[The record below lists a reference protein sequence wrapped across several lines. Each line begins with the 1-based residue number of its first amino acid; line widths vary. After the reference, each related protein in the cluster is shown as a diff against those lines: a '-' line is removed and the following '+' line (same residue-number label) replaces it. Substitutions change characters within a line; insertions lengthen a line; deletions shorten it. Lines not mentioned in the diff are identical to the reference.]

1 MRNYFIILVAMVTM
15 FAIPHDAL
23 ARTQQVDDRHYVI
36 TKAPKVEKKKAKK
49 AKKKKKKKA
58 KKIDYGIMRCT
69 AYCDCPECSSGY
81 GRHTHSGTTAEAGR
95 TIAVDPDVIDIG
107 SKVEIDGQ
115 IYVAEDVGSAVHGDV
130 IDIFMDTHEEVED
143 WGTKYLKT
151 SVVRD

>member
-36 TKAPKVEKKKAKK
+36 TKAPKK

-69 AYCDCPECSSGY
+69 AYCDCPECSCGY

-115 IYVAEDVGSAVHGDV
+115 IYVAEDVGSAVQGDV
-130 IDIFMDTHEEVED
+130 IDIFMDTHEEVEE
-143 WGTKYLKT
+143 WEVRHLHCW
-151 SVVRD
+151 VVRD

>member
-1 MRNYFIILVAMVTM
+1 MKKYFIILVAMVTM

-36 TKAPKVEKKKAKK
+36 TKAPKKT
-49 AKKKKKKKA
+49 KKKKKKKKKS

-69 AYCDCPECSSGY
+69 AYCPCQACSEGY

-115 IYVAEDVGSAVHGDV
+115 MYVAEDVGGLVTGDH
-130 IDIFMDTHEEVED
+130 IDIFFDTHDEVEE
-143 WGTKYLKT
+143 WGTRYLETK
-151 SVVRD
+151 VVRD

>member
-1 MRNYFIILVAMVTM
+1 MRDYFIILVAMVTM

-49 AKKKKKKKA
+49 AKKKKKKA
-58 KKIDYGIMRCT
+58 KKIDYGIMKCT

-95 TIAVDPDVIDIG
+95 TIAVDPDVIDLG

-115 IYVAEDVGSAVHGDV
+115 IYVAEDIGSAVQNDT
-130 IDIFMDTHEEVED
+130 IDIFFDSHDEVEE
-143 WGTKYLKT
+143 WGTRYLETK
-151 SVVRD
+151 VVRD